1 MRLRS
6 WLTGLLLL
14 GAFSS
19 AGYAANAMKT
29 HKPGDRV
36 LLRGCVEQGTPEF
49 CRKLSGYNVTAAYP
63 TLKVGQLVELAGT
76 IGTSVSPCPG
86 TILFDI
92 TYNALPAFCSRRK

>member
-6 WLTGLLLL
+6 LLTGLLLL
-14 GAFSS
+14 GAFST
-19 AGYAANAMKT
+19 AGYARDAMKT

-63 TLKVGQLVELAGT
+63 TLRVGQFVELAGT

-92 TYNALPAFCSRRK
+92 TYQAPPVFCSRRK

>member
-6 WLTGLLLL
+6 LLTGLLLL

-19 AGYAANAMKT
+19 AGYARDATKT

-63 TLKVGQLVELAGT
+63 TLRVGQFVELAGALS
-76 IGTSVSPCPG
+76 TSTTSCPSIRSG
-86 TILFDI
+86 DV
-92 TYNALPAFCSRRK
+92 PAENSFTF

>member
-6 WLTGLLLL
+6 LLTGLLLL

-19 AGYAANAMKT
+19 AGYARDAMKT

-36 LLRGCVEQGTPEF
+36 LLRGCVDQGTPEF

-63 TLKVGQLVELAGT
+63 TLRVGQFVELAGT
-76 IGTSVSPCPG
+76 IATSVSPCPG

-92 TYNALPAFCSRRK
+92 TYKASSVFCSRPK